1 MDTTPYLSYVAQKY
15 GRVCKIWFGT
25 RPWLV
30 VSDPDLVRKL
40 ASQSVARPLDLTTFL
55 DTLTGENR
63 HIELASAFFAHGESW
78 RRGRRAFEAAIVH
91 PASLTAHLPAIRRCL
106 DRFIPSLER
115 YAVSGTPLNA
125 QKALGDL
132 MLAITGELAYGVDFE
147 VDFNADYGETEQQ
160 PRQHERKSRSA
171 KANAAA
177 AAAAAAG
184 PGATLAH
191 HCRETFETFKLENA
205 SLYVGLQLMFPSLA
219 PAIRLLATYLP
230 DANQRRI
237 MTARSA
243 VNAISRRLISQ
254 WDDAVNGGDAGNVK
268 EAVDATVTV
277 AAAPSGGAAAA
288 AAAAAAGAKDMAE
301 AAEKMAK
308 AGPVGNGWRTVT
320 ADGRHRGVGG
330 GTTMSSSP
338 FREVGGGVSGSS
350 FLAAML
356 EGRKGAEGPLTDLEV
371 VAQSVTFI
379 LASYETS
386 STTTSMALLLLA
398 THPGAQRRLLD
409 EVERTGDRELTV
421 ELLGELPYTEAV
433 LKETMRLY
441 PAVPTMFRHAR
452 NDICLEHGQ
461 VVPSGTFLV
470 MPTFNLHHDPTLWPQ
485 HDRFI
490 PERFL
495 PSTSTGG
502 GGGGSDGGGEG
513 GGGIGVL
520 GSSHPAAWAG
530 FGIGARMCVGHKLAM
545 MIGKATLV
553 SVLRRFSLSPVPG
566 QPLPP
571 AMATG
576 LTFGPREGVWLQLGS
591 RQTPVPELAA

>member
-237 MTARSA
+237 MT
-243 VNAISRRLISQ
+243 
-254 WDDAVNGGDAGNVK
+254 
-268 EAVDATVTV
+268 
-277 AAAPSGGAAAA
+277 
-288 AAAAAAGAKDMAE
+288 AGAKDMAE